1 MERWIWG
8 KTDALGVWCGCP
20 GSSEIGSFQ
29 VGWLALGMNLL
40 PFASI
45 CFFFSHSGAGAERH
59 WRRLNGNIWLWTR
72 LVDAHIVLSS
82 FDFSHI
88 RQRCAW
94 WPLVAYSW
102 HVPWES
108 VTILA
113 QRFQVI
119 LTVKTRGV
127 RAKRKK
133 QLWVWLYSDGCPA
146 AASKLLT
153 NEIFFILLRFYCQKV
168 TYTLHFVRTKA
179 TLVVFCSIFE
189 LLFRLAF
196 S

>member
-1 MERWIWG
+1 MDLRQDWCVRSMMWLSWILRNW
-8 KTDALGVWCGCP
+8 LLP
-20 GSSEIGSFQ
+20 GGLT
-29 VGWLALGMNLL
+29 GAGMNLL

-179 TLVVFCSIFE
+179 TLVVFCSIFQ